1 MKNITRITATFL
13 SAAFLAAGGRSFEAG
28 AVFPLMIGDINR
40 DDRVSMSDIV
50 ILKNSLRGKYGL
62 NDTQR
67 LAADANQ
74 DGEVDALDIPALQD
88 IIIHSRNRLPVGTW
102 IGDRN
107 GAKRYFCF
115 GSGFGY
121 VVMPDGKDHEFT
133 LEINDD
139 ILVLKINKSNK
150 DMTAFITWTGADSF
164 VLKWEDGTAEYLRSC
179 SEYCL
184 EAQNMLNGN
193 WITDC
198 GRTFNIEGL
207 SGKLTDKNGG
217 ISRFEYFP
225 SGSDSVF
232 HFGTTENKTE
242 CTIRKIDSMHYM
254 ITWADGTTEKLTRRE
269 IEVRNG
275 ITYVNGVL
283 IANKSYSL
291 PSNYAPGKILPD
303 AQAAFDAM
311 AADAKKQGISLSI
324 VSGFR
329 SYDYQSTLYNNYV
342 ARDGKA
348 AADTYSARPGYSEHQ
363 TGLAMDINN
372 ASTSFNNTMEAKWI
386 ADNCVKYGF
395 IIRYPKGKENITGYQ
410 YESWHVRYLGKE
422 LAKEVADSGLTLE
435 EFLCIDSKYKS

>member
-1 MKNITRITATFL
+1 MKNTKHITATLL
-13 SAAFLAAGGRSFEAG
+13 SAILLAASVSSFKAG
-28 AVFPLMIGDINR
+28 AVFPFMVGDINR

-67 LAADANQ
+67 LAADANM

-88 IIIHSRNRLPVGTW
+88 IIINSCNRLPVGTW

-121 VVMPDGKDHEFT
+121 VVTPDGKDREFT
-133 LEINDD
+133 IEMNDD
-139 ILVLKINKSNK
+139 ILVLKMNKSNK
-150 DMTAFITWTGADSF
+150 DMTAFITWTSEDSF
-164 VLKWEDGTAEYLRSC
+164 VLKWEDGTAEYFRSF
-179 SEYCL
+179 SEFCL
-184 EAQNMLNGN
+184 EAGNLLNGN
-193 WITDC
+193 WITDR

-207 SGKLTDKNGG
+207 SGKLKDKNGG

-225 SGSDSVF
+225 SGNDSVF
-232 HFGTTENKTE
+232 HFGSTDNITE

-254 ITWADGTTEKLTRRE
+254 ITWADGTNEKLTRRE

-275 ITYVNGVL
+275 ITYVNGIL
-283 IANKSYSL
+283 IANKTYSL
-291 PSNYAPGKILPD
+291 PSNYAPNCILPD
-303 AQAAFDAM
+303 AQAAFNAM
-311 AADAKKQGISLSI
+311 AADAKKQGIDLKI

-329 SYDYQSTLYNNYV
+329 SYEYQRTLYNNYV

-348 AADTYSARPGYSEHQ
+348 DADTYSARPGYSEHQ

-372 ASTSFNNTMEAKWI
+372 ASTSFNNTREAKWI

>member
-1 MKNITRITATFL
+1 MKNIKRITATLL
-13 SAAFLAAGGRSFEAG
+13 SATFLTSSAISFEAG
-28 AVFPLMIGDINR
+28 AASPLLIGDINR

-67 LAADANQ
+67 IAADVNH
-74 DGEVDALDIPALQD
+74 DGEVNALDIPALQD
-88 IIIHSRNRLPVGTW
+88 IIIRSRNRQPVGTW

-115 GSGFGY
+115 GSGYGY
-121 VVMPDGKDHEFT
+121 VVTPDGKDHEFT
-133 LEINDD
+133 IEMNDD
-139 ILVLKINKSNK
+139 ILVMKINKKNK
-150 DMTAFITWTGADSF
+150 DMTAFITWTGDDSF
-164 VLKWEDGTAEYLRSC
+164 VLKWEDGTAEYFRSC
-179 SEYCL
+179 SEFCL
-184 EAQNMLNGN
+184 ESRNMLNGN
-193 WITDC
+193 WITDR

-207 SGKLTDKNGG
+207 SGKLTGNNGS

-225 SGSDSVF
+225 SGSESVF
-232 HFGTTENKTE
+232 HLGNTENRTE
-242 CTIRKIDSMHYM
+242 CTIEKIDSMHCL
-254 ITWADGTTEKLTRRE
+254 ITWADGTAEKLTRHE
-269 IEVRNG
+269 VEVRNG
-275 ITYVNGVL
+275 ITYVNGIL
-283 IANKSYSL
+283 IANKTYSL
-291 PSNYAPGKILPD
+291 PSNYAPGRILPD

-311 AADAKKQGISLSI
+311 AADAAKQNIRLSI

-329 SYDYQSTLYNNYV
+329 SYEYQRTLYNNYV
-342 ARDGKA
+342 ARDGQK

-372 ASTSFNNTMEAKWI
+372 ASSSFNNTKEAKWI

-395 IIRYPKGKENITGYQ
+395 ILRYPKGKENITGYQ

-435 EFLCIDSKYKS
+435 EFLCIDSKYSS